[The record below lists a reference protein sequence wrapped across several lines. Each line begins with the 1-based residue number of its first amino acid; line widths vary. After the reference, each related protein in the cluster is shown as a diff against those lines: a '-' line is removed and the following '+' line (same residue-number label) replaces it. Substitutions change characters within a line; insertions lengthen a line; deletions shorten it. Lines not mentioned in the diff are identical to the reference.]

1 MQEVKDIEKVVEEI
15 LERRPDLILKALRNF
30 IPGDVATKD
39 DLKMM
44 MELIEKRF
52 EAVDKR
58 FDAMDKRFDDLIH
71 YTDRKYDILV
81 KTIFSFNIPI
91 LIGIIAILVKTFM

>member
-52 EAVDKR
+52 EA
-58 FDAMDKRFDDLIH
+58 MDKRFDDLIH

-81 KTIFSFNIPI
+81 KIIFSFNIPI
-91 LIGIIAILVKTFM
+91 LIGIIAILVKAFM